1 MADVKLLKYDG
12 TEQQYKGVERVQL
25 ATITGG
31 TAIFS
36 EGEAV
41 EGVEISPDFSSGD
54 MPVIA
59 PTGSLVKSAYIMKPA
74 ALKPENIRKGV
85 NVAGVVGDL
94 IGDTEEIIVNLEF
107 PAGESGETEL
117 YAEQTVSGFVYSDA
131 FGCFVTRIMQVPF
144 VPVVGESYIVNW
156 DGERYER
163 TAFSFTAPDGASCV
177 GVGNTIMTGANSG
190 EPFLVCYDATN
201 HMFYFFSTEAAES
214 HTISVKKSI
223 ATSYSDMIV
232 TPTEDGKV
240 MSKVTIVKPE
250 ALSPEN
256 VRAGVTIGGIEGAF
270 DPPDPVET
278 EVELNFADG
287 PMEVLPDAGKV
298 FDKITIPVPDGLSPE
313 NIVKGVTIAGIVGE
327 SEGGGGSFDDQD
339 PNLKYFAYKVNSE
352 AREIVLYGI
361 LYSQLF
367 ADTGSYDVTVPDKLG
382 GYSVVIASEGVM

>member
-117 YAEQTVSGFVYSDA
+117 FAEQTVSGFVYSDA

-144 VPVVGESYIVNW
+144 VPVVGEPYIVNW

-278 EVELNFADG
+278 EVTLDFSDG
-287 PMEVLPDAGKV
+287 AMEVVPLEGKV
-298 FDKITIPVPDGLSPE
+298 FSKVSIPIPEGLVPE
-313 NIVKGVTIAGIVGE
+313 NIAEGETVAGVVGTHT
-327 SEGGGGSFDDQD
+327 GGGGLEAEQ
-339 PNLKYFAYKVNSE
+339 LQYLGYKIDNTKK
-352 AREIVLYGI
+352 EILICKIFYDI
-361 LYSQLF
+361 LYEK
-367 ADTGSYDVTVPDKLG
+367 TGSYDIAIPDEINGYHTVIMGLP
-382 GYSVVIASEGVM
+382 